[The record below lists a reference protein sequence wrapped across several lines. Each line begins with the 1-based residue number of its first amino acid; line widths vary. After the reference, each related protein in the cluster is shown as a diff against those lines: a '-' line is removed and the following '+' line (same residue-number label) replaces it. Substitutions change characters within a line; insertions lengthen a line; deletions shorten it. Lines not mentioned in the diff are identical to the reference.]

1 MSVNV
6 TVDGST
12 PSLSVSE
19 FVTVKALAT
28 PELFAVST
36 RRKLFAEAW
45 ITDAVTPMPSFAL
58 MASASCWSV
67 AGWVT
72 ATTWPLMV
80 IEPPVA
86 TAVVLASGAELADAI
101 TCACASSLTMM
112 S

>member
-1 MSVNV
+1 
-6 TVDGST
+6 
-12 PSLSVSE
+12 
-19 FVTVKALAT
+19 
-28 PELFAVST
+28 
-36 RRKLFAEAW
+36 
-45 ITDAVTPMPSFAL
+45 MPSFAL
-58 MASASCWSV
+58 MASASCCSV

-72 ATTWPLMV
+72 ATIWPLMV